1 MPRVIVEVSG
11 GVARVESSSD
21 EVDVL
26 FFDYDELVE
35 RCGEEGCAAIRDALD
50 NGKPEKAQRLVD
62 SIYNGEQQWPEE
74 VGR

>member
-35 RCGEEGCAAIRDALD
+35 HCGEQGCAAIRDALD
-50 NGKPEKAQRLVD
+50 NGEPEKARRLVD
-62 SIYNGEQQWPEE
+62 SIYNAEEWPEE
-74 VGR
+74 EGQ